1 MERKAAELANADK
14 RQPAEPYVVPRKHIQ
29 LVIKRPT
36 SPAKPEAA
44 EAGSKFEEAWKAFD
58 ALGRKHQLRFI
69 HDACLHVGFD
79 PLKMAPRAEF
89 GLADEEPELAE
100 DRPADVVPAI
110 DGDPVVQPE
119 EWDDAAD
126 MGVENLQDRDDDL
139 SEAADAEARGAVD
152 APAGVA
158 PATHDAAAAQAEQR
172 DDAAGL
178 GAEDVQDA
186 DDDASEGAEQED
198 RGAEDLQGAD
208 HDVSKAAEQ
217 QPGDATKCAYC
228 GVEFSSIDPPEMK
241 YGRLYHLDTC
251 VKYAKPLAHA
261 A

>member
-1 MERKAAELANADK
+1 MAGLITSRIARCRAFTGRGAQEAERRRAANAGFAPGRGGQKWDSESQFSAGARRPRQPGPHAEDRREGRHPQALGQSDCERGCGGDQGKNRPRPRYAEELERKAAELENADK

-79 PLKMAPRAEF
+79 PLEMAPRAEF

-110 DGDPVVQPE
+110 DGDPVVQP
-119 EWDDAAD
+119 
-126 MGVENLQDRDDDL
+126 
-139 SEAADAEARGAVD
+139 
-152 APAGVA
+152 
-158 PATHDAAAAQAEQR
+158 
-172 DDAAGL
+172 
-178 GAEDVQDA
+178 
-186 DDDASEGAEQED
+186 
-198 RGAEDLQGAD
+198 
-208 HDVSKAAEQ
+208 
-217 QPGDATKCAYC
+217 
-228 GVEFSSIDPPEMK
+228 
-241 YGRLYHLDTC
+241 
-251 VKYAKPLAHA
+251 
-261 A
+261 